1 MTDEELRQELC
12 PPVVLAPAP
21 PLAAMHKH
29 YERARRYDR
38 HLQLIRIAEERA
50 RINHT
55 DAFRELD
62 FLYGRKPSN
71 DLSLKEEIA
80 ILLA

>member
-21 PLAAMHKH
+21 PLAAMYAY
-29 YERARRYDR
+29 YERVRRDDH
-38 HLQLIRIAEERA
+38 HLVLINIAEERA
-50 RINHT
+50 RTNHT

-62 FLYGRKPSN
+62 LLYGRRPAN

-80 ILLA
+80 ILTA